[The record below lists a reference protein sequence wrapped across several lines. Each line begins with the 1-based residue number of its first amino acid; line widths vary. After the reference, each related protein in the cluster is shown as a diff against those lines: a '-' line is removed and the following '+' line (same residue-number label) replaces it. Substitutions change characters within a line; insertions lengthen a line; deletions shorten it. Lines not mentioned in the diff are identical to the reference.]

1 MPAGVTNPGFLAAR
15 VTAPAWQR
23 GQSGNVRGANKGYR
37 RVLKAAREASP
48 EAMQKAIQCM
58 RDDTAEWSARLRAIE
73 IILDRAWGTEGK
85 INLDLERVTNLTITI
100 ERSQHAPEP
109 VTIEQA
115 PQEQQLT
122 IETVRDV

>member
-1 MPAGVTNPGFLAAR
+1 
-15 VTAPAWQR
+15 
-23 GQSGNVRGANKGYR
+23 
-37 RVLKAAREASP
+37 
-48 EAMQKAIQCM
+48 MQKAIQCM